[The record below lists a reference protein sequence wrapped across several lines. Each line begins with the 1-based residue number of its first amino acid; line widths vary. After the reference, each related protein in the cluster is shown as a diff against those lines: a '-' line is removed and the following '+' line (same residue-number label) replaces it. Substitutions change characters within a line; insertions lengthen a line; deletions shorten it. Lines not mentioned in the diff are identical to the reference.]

1 MLRDRL
7 IQIRHLLN
15 ASGTVCLHLDNM
27 EVHRARCVLDEVFG
41 ASNYLGTVV
50 WQRTNAKNL
59 VRRIMGTMHES
70 ILVYGASAE
79 AELRT
84 VYLSLSEDYV
94 ARRFNQRDE
103 RGSYSTDTL
112 TASSYRPHLVSC
124 K

>member
-70 ILVYGASAE
+70 VLVYGASAE

-112 TASSYRPHLVSC
+112 TASSYRPHLGWR
-124 K
+124 